1 MATPPNALN
10 CPSKVPVRNW
20 HPLSKLTIVIGL
32 GALVVV
38 WWLDQGWPGDARV
51 AATVPSSALESR
63 PAVLAAF
70 PARVPGP
77 IRSAD
82 PDQGSRALP
91 PVDAFASMVDR
102 PLFAPARR
110 PIDPEIEVAELELSP
125 WTVEP
130 AAAPVY
136 PAVSFIGSIEE
147 NGRVRALLGDGANV
161 RGVALGDT
169 VDGWTVLDI
178 DARRL
183 KLGAEGEI
191 LELTILE

>member
-1 MATPPNALN
+1 M
-10 CPSKVPVRNW
+10 RNW

-32 GALVVV
+32 GALTVV
-38 WWLDQGWPGDARV
+38 WWLEQGWPGDARV
-51 AATVPSSALESR
+51 AEAVPSSANHAK
-63 PAVLAAF
+63 PAVL
-70 PARVPGP
+70 PAGPVPVP
-77 IRSAD
+77 ASSAD
-82 PDQGSRALP
+82 RDLDSRPLP

-110 PIDPEIEVAELELSP
+110 PVDPEIEVAELDLTP

-169 VDGWTVLDI
+169 VDGWTVDDI

-183 KLGAEGEI
+183 KLSLNGEI

>member
-1 MATPPNALN
+1 MR
-10 CPSKVPVRNW
+10 SW

-32 GALVVV
+32 GVLAVV
-38 WWLDQGWPGDARV
+38 WWLDQGWPGDTRV
-51 AATVPSSALESR
+51 AVPSSADDTT
-63 PAVLAAF
+63 PAVLAAARA
-70 PARVPGP
+70 PAPAPASSG
-77 IRSAD
+77 D

-91 PVDAFASMVDR
+91 PVDVFASMVDR

-110 PIDPEIEVAELELSP
+110 PIEPEIEVAELELSP

-147 NGRVRALLGDGANV
+147 HGRIRALLGDGANV

-183 KLGAEGEI
+183 KLGSNGEI

>member
-10 CPSKVPVRNW
+10 RPSKVPVRNW

-38 WWLDQGWPGDARV
+38 WWLDHGWPGDARV
-51 AATVPSSALESR
+51 AVAVPSSAHEAT
-63 PAVLAAF
+63 PAVLSAGPV
-70 PARVPGP
+70 PASSGNR
-77 IRSAD
+77 D
-82 PDQGSRALP
+82 LGSRALP
-91 PVDAFASMVDR
+91 PVDAFASMIDR

>member
-1 MATPPNALN
+1 
-10 CPSKVPVRNW
+10 VRNW

-32 GALVVV
+32 GVLAVV
-38 WWLDQGWPGDARV
+38 WWLDQGWPGETRV
-51 AATVPSSALESR
+51 AEAVTSSASEAT
-63 PAVLAAF
+63 PAVLVAG
-70 PARVPGP
+70 PAPAP
-77 IRSAD
+77 ASSAD
-82 PDQGSRALP
+82 PDQSRRALP
-91 PVDAFASMVDR
+91 PVDAFVSMVDR

-110 PIDPEIEVAELELSP
+110 PIDPDFEVADLELSP

-136 PAVSFIGSIEE
+136 PDVSFIGSIEE
-147 NGRVRALLGDGANV
+147 NGRVRALLGDGGNV

-169 VDGWTVLDI
+169 VDGWTVFDI

-183 KLGAEGEI
+183 KLSLNGEI